1 MGAKVVAMRCGVG
14 KEDGSRSA
22 HACLVCET
30 EIELEFGSVG
40 IISFVAA
47 I

>member
-1 MGAKVVAMRCGVG
+1 MAA
-14 KEDGSRSA
+14 EA
-22 HACLVCET
+22 HACLVLCET